1 MLAKKSQ
8 IESNSPLG
16 LELLATLGLVD
27 VPAVIGILAVSGPGG
42 GLVPC
47 RLGGHPQAL
56 LL

>member
-8 IESNSPLG
+8 REYNSPLG

-27 VPAVIGILAVSGPGG
+27 VPAVIGILVVSGPGG

-47 RLGGHPQAL
+47 CLGGHPQTL